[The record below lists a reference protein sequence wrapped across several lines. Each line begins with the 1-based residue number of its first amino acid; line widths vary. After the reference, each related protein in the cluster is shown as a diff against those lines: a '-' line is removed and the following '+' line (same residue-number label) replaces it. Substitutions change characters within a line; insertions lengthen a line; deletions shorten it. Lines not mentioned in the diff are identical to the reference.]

1 MARVLPEIQDESIE
15 PVPSLANMKAVILA
29 GGRGTRL
36 APYTSVLPKPLMPVG
51 DRSILEIVVGRLEA
65 AGIVNVNFCVGYL
78 AHLIQAVF
86 DNRHGGDAN
95 ITYVREQDALGTA
108 APLRLVE
115 GLDETFLVMNGDVL
129 TTLDYAELV
138 RFHRQQGNK
147 VTIAA
152 HKRSTKIDYGML
164 QLDLTQRV
172 RGFREKPVIESPV
185 SMGIYVMEPDVLD
198 HIPKDEYFDFP
209 DLIKTLLQKGERVGA
224 YRFDGIWF
232 DIGRQEDYANAVETW
247 LEDESDVVNELTSR
261 VSGNGH
267 SARRNGNGNGGAKG
281 NGHSDDGLAAVEAI
295 LHVAPNGSNHQAHAV
310 DQSERSEGVSLADYT
325 TAFSQV
331 PAAVSVVSAYAE
343 DGRPHGTTVSAFSS
357 LSVEPPLVMV
367 ALDRSSDLLKLL
379 RTSSKFG
386 LNVLAADQE
395 EIGRGCARKGEDKFK
410 GVSWEDDEGLPR
422 IDGTAAWIA
431 CEVREFI
438 PGGDHLIVV
447 GLVTRCEALGEAPL
461 LYHRRN
467 FSQLA

>member
-1 MARVLPEIQDESIE
+1 MASVLPEIRHDESIE
-15 PVPSLANMKAVILA
+15 ALPSLANMKAVILA

-51 DRSILEIVVGRLEA
+51 ERSILEIVVGQLEA

-86 DNRHGGDAN
+86 DNRNAGDAT

-108 APLRLVE
+108 APLRLVP

-198 HIPKDEYFDFP
+198 HIPDDEYFDFP
-209 DLIKTLLQKGERVGA
+209 DLIETLLDKGERVGA

-232 DIGRQEDYANAVETW
+232 DIGRQEDYASAVETW
-247 LEDESDVVNELTSR
+247 LEGENDVVSELSSR
-261 VSGNGH
+261 ASGNGR
-267 SARRNGNGNGGAKG
+267 SASRNGSSNGNGRKHESATPI
-281 NGHSDDGLAAVEAI
+281 EAI
-295 LHVAPNGSNHQAHAV
+295 LQVAPNGSAHRPRALV
-310 DQSERSEGVSLADYT
+310 QPKHSEGVSLDDYT
-325 TAFSQV
+325 ATFSQV
-331 PAAVSVVSAYAE
+331 PAAVSVVSTYAE

-357 LSVEPPLVMV
+357 LSVTPPLVMV

-422 IDGTAAWIA
+422 IDGTAAWVA
-431 CEVREFI
+431 CEVQEFI

>member
-1 MARVLPEIQDESIE
+1 MASVLPEIRDESIE
-15 PVPSLANMKAVILA
+15 AVPSLANMKAVILA

-51 DRSILEIVVGRLEA
+51 ERSILEIVVGQLEA

-86 DNRHGGDAN
+86 DNRNGGDAT

-108 APLRLVE
+108 APLRLVG

-198 HIPKDEYFDFP
+198 HIPEDEYFDFP
-209 DLIKTLLQKGERVGA
+209 DLIKALLAKDERVGA

-232 DIGRQEDYANAVETW
+232 DIGRQEDYASAVETW
-247 LEDESDVVNELTSR
+247 LETEDDVVSELTSR
-261 VSGNGH
+261 ASGNGH
-267 SARRNGNGNGGAKG
+267 AVRRNGANGDRHREEGQTT
-281 NGHSDDGLAAVEAI
+281 VEAI
-295 LHVAPNGSNHQAHAV
+295 LHGAPNGNTHRPPALAQPKV
-310 DQSERSEGVSLADYT
+310 SEGVSLAAYT
-325 TAFSQV
+325 ATFSQV
-331 PAAVSVVSAYAE
+331 PAAVSVVSTYAE

-357 LSVEPPLVMV
+357 LSVTPPLVMV

-386 LNVLAADQE
+386 LNVLAVDQE

-422 IDGTAAWIA
+422 IHGTAAWIA
-431 CEVREFI
+431 CEVQEFI